1 MVERAGIRILPR
13 FIKFILYLRRKRTIP
28 HKITIEHKKAD
39 CIIREGLI
47 QIVLMLI
54 ESVFD
59 DNIFLCLGWR
69 HDWRLRLLTF
79 VDSMADGAF
88 RTAFMC

>member
-47 QIVLMLI
+47 QIVLGC
-54 ESVFD
+54 SVVTMGR
-59 DNIFLCLGWR
+59 LG
-69 HDWRLRLLTF
+69 
-79 VDSMADGAF
+79 
-88 RTAFMC
+88 